1 MKINTMLRIA
11 IFSLVLGA
19 GLSLSTAVQAQE
31 TATTAVDE
39 MPSPQGGMEG
49 FTQYMI
55 KNLNYPTAAREAGTQ
70 GMVVLTFVVTAEGKV
85 EAVEV
90 LRGIGKGCDEEAVR
104 VITQS
109 GTWTPG
115 KKDGKGVATR
125 MNLPVNF
132 KL

>member
-19 GLSLSTAVQAQE
+19 GLSLSTTVQAQE
-31 TATTAVDE
+31 TATTNVDE
-39 MPSPQGGMEG
+39 MPSPPGGMEG

-55 KNLNYPTAAREAGTQ
+55 KNLTYPTAAREAGTQ

-90 LRGIGKGCDEEAVR
+90 IRGIGKGCDEEAVR

-109 GTWTPG
+109 GTWTPAKKEG
-115 KKDGKGVATR
+115 KAVATR

>member
-19 GLSLSTAVQAQE
+19 GLSLSTTVQAQE
-31 TATTAVDE
+31 TATTNVDE
-39 MPSPQGGMEG
+39 MPSPPGGMEG

-55 KNLNYPTAAREAGTQ
+55 KNLTYPTAAREAGTQ

-90 LRGIGKGCDEEAVR
+90 IRGIGKGCDEEAVR

-109 GTWTPG
+109 VTWTPAKKEG
-115 KKDGKGVATR
+115 KAVATR

>member
-1 MKINTMLRIA
+1 MKTLLRIA
-11 IFSLVLGA
+11 FLSFAL
-19 GLSLSTAVQAQE
+19 GLSLAFTTTAHAQE
-31 TATTAVDE
+31 TATTNVDE
-39 MPSPQGGMEG
+39 MPSPPGGMEG

-55 KNLNYPTAAREAGTQ
+55 KNLSYPTAARDAGTQ

-104 VITQS
+104 VITHS

-115 KKDGKGVATR
+115 KKDGKAVATR